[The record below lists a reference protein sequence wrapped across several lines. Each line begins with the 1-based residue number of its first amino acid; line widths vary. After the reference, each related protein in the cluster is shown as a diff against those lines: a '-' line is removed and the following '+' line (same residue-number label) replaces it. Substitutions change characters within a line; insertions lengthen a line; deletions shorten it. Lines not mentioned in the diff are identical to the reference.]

1 MNGPRATGRYSFDR
15 PAVYQILLQGRL
27 PHTWWNPMAGMA
39 IEVTDDV
46 IGDLTVAAGEEPV
59 TMLRG
64 EVADQAALCG
74 LLNQL
79 YDLQL
84 TILSVVR
91 LDNAHGS

>member
-1 MNGPRATGRYSFDR
+1 MNGRRATGQYSFDR

-27 PHTWWNPMAGMA
+27 PRSGWNAVAGMA
-39 IEVTDDV
+39 VEVTGDV
-46 IGDLTVAAGEEPV
+46 TLTAGEEPV
-59 TMLRG
+59 TVLRG

>member
-1 MNGPRATGRYSFDR
+1 
-15 PAVYQILLQGRL
+15 
-27 PHTWWNPMAGMA
+27 MA

-46 IGDLTVAAGEEPV
+46 IGDLRVAAGEEPV
-59 TMLRG
+59 TVLRG
-64 EVADQAALCG
+64 VVADQAALCG

-91 LDNAHGS
+91 LDDAHGS

>member
-1 MNGPRATGRYSFDR
+1 MNVPPTTSRYSFDS
-15 PAVYQILLQGRL
+15 PAVYQIQLQGRL
-27 PHTWWNPMAGMA
+27 PQSWWNPMAGIA

-91 LDNAHGS
+91 LEEACDS

>member
-1 MNGPRATGRYSFDR
+1 MNGPRATSRYSFDR

-27 PHTWWNPMAGMA
+27 PRTWWETVTGMVVDVTVVPGDEPM
-39 IEVTDDV
+39 
-46 IGDLTVAAGEEPV
+46 TV
-59 TMLRG
+59 LRG
-64 EVADQAALCG
+64 ELTDQAALCG

-91 LDNAHGS
+91 LDDAHDS

>member
-1 MNGPRATGRYSFDR
+1 MNGPPITGRYSFDR

-27 PHTWWNPMAGMA
+27 PRTWWNTVAGM
-39 IEVTDDV
+39 TLDT
-46 IGDLTVAAGEEPV
+46 TVVAGEEPMTV
-59 TMLRG
+59 LRG

-91 LDNAHGS
+91 LEDAHGS

>member
-1 MNGPRATGRYSFDR
+1 MNGPRATSRYSFDR

-27 PHTWWNPMAGMA
+27 PHTWWNTVTGMVADVTVMPGDEPM
-39 IEVTDDV
+39 
-46 IGDLTVAAGEEPV
+46 TV
-59 TMLRG
+59 LRG
-64 EVADQAALCG
+64 ELADQAALCG

-91 LDNAHGS
+91 LEDAHGS

>member
-1 MNGPRATGRYSFDR
+1 MNVPPTTSRYSFDS
-15 PAVYQILLQGRL
+15 PAVYQIQLQGRL
-27 PHTWWNPMAGMA
+27 PQSWWNAVAGMA
-39 IEVTDDV
+39 VDTAV
-46 IGDLTVAAGEEPV
+46 VAGEEPMTV
-59 TMLRG
+59 LRG

-91 LDNAHGS
+91 LEEACDS